1 MCCEE
6 RYTQRRTASS
16 SCIFRRALRAR
27 RSRVTFLSVI
37 CYALLL
43 LGFFTA
49 DDFVSVTNTFALIRF
64 RTTEVTNLRS
74 DLTNQ
79 LFVDTLDQDL
89 GLVRGFSHYTV
100 RQLIVDRMGE
110 AESEVQ
116 HLTFGLRFVTNTNQL
131 QLALEASAN
140 TDHHIVDQGAS
151 GTGHCTSLLIAI
163 ASSETQLTSFLQDFN
178 GRVNVQFESTLGTL
192 YRKLLAGE
200 LDLNTSGQLYGGL
213 SNARHAYP
221 PLQHSAKDFAADTG
235 SARSTIRHH
244 TFVGGDDRHAKTAT
258 NFRQIFN
265 GLVLTQARTT
275 DALHFF
281 DDRTAFEVLQLDGQL
296 RFNFAADLKIRNVT
310 FALEDFSYS
319 HLQGRRRHAYNGLFS
334 RSEEHTS
341 E

>member
-89 GLVRGFSHYTV
+89 GLVRGFSNYTV

-151 GTGHCTSLLIAI
+151 GAGHCTSLLIAI
-163 ASSETQLTSFLQDFN
+163 ASSETQLTRFLQDFN
-178 GRVNVQFESTLGTL
+178 GRVNIQFESTLGTL

-200 LDLNTSGQLYGGL
+200 LDLNTSGQLYGVL

-221 PLQHSAKDFAADTG
+221 PLEHCAKHFAADTG
-235 SARSTIRHH
+235 SARSAVRH
-244 TFVGGDDRHAKTAT
+244 TLVGGDDGYTETAT
-258 NFRQIFN
+258 NFRQIID
-265 GLVLTQARTT
+265 GLVLAKAWTAN
-275 DALHFF
+275 ALNFF
-281 DDRTAFEVLQLDGQL
+281 DNRTAFEVFQLDGQL
-296 RFNFAADLKIRNVT
+296 RLNFTADLITRNIT
-310 FALEDFSYS
+310 FVFQNFGYS
-319 HLQGRRRHAYNGLFS
+319 HLQRGRRHAYDGLFS
-334 RSEEHTS
+334 HLGITDTS
-341 E
+341 